1 MPRGD
6 RVRCVSARVSAGD
19 PRSAVSSLWCDLML
33 DLALLRP
40 TWPVAS
46 SPTMMLP
53 AGPSAAATARNADQ
67 SAAAL
72 VVGASRGIGFEVAR
86 ALSDK
91 RFQGQVFCAARRPT
105 QELRV
110 LCEQSE
116 RCQLLSLDVTDE
128 ESIEVAAK
136 RVKEATG
143 GTLDLLLNT
152 AGLLHDGDSLPERS
166 LRAVN
171 AHWMQ
176 KNFAVNAV
184 GPMLLAKHFAP
195 LLAASVRGRAQS
207 SARQPIF
214 ASLSARVGS
223 IGDNSLGGW
232 HSYRVSKAAQ
242 NMALRTAAVELSP
255 RGVTVL
261 ALHPGTV
268 ATDLSAP
275 FSELA
280 RSKYTIFPPAVAA
293 AHVLD
298 VLDAAEPA
306 DSGSF
311 FAWDKK
317 PIPW

>member
-1 MPRGD
+1 M
-6 RVRCVSARVSAGD
+6 
-19 PRSAVSSLWCDLML
+19 LML
-33 DLALLRP
+33 R
-40 TWPVAS
+40 
-46 SPTMMLP
+46 
-53 AGPSAAATARNADQ
+53 GPSTAAAARNADH

-72 VVGASRGIGFEVAR
+72 IVGASRGIGFEVAR
-86 ALSDK
+86 ALLTEE
-91 RFQGQVFCAARRPT
+91 RFQGRVFCAARTSTP
-105 QELRV
+105 ELLA
-110 LCEQSE
+110 LCEQSA
-116 RCQLLSLDVTDE
+116 RCHVLELDVTDE
-128 ESIEVAAK
+128 ESIEVAAR
-136 RVKEATG
+136 RVEDVTG

-152 AGLLHDGDSLPERS
+152 AGLLHDGESMPERS

-171 AHWMQ
+171 ARWMQ
-176 KNFAVNAV
+176 QNFAVNAV

-195 LLAASVRGRAQS
+195 LLASRVRGGAQPS
-207 SARQPIF
+207 SSQPIF

-275 FSELA
+275 FAELA
-280 RSKYTIFPPAVAA
+280 RSKYTIFAPSVAA

-298 VLDAAEPA
+298 VLDASEPA
-306 DSGSF
+306 DSGCF